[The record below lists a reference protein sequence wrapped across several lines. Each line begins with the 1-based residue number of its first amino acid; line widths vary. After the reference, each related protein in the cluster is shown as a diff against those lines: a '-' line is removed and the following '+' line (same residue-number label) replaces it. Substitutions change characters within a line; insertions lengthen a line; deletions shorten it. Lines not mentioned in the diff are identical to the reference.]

1 MTLLIVP
8 LFTAGIIIVGLQQAS
23 AGGASQDCGSPS
35 PTVAPDMIDET
46 LQPGESVDVT
56 KLFDPDEGEC
66 DFEGFAEPPFTKD
79 QDCSGSGF
87 DDNILIDVN
96 QVEGDEWDE
105 TITVKDDAEPERYH
119 CTLIWTLVFEND
131 QGDEFII
138 TVNQEIWITVPDP
151 VILVH
156 IDIKPQS
163 CPNPVNTN
171 SRGLLPV
178 AILGN
183 EVNVDDID
191 VSTVKL
197 AGVSPMKHNIEDVAT
212 PHTPDTEVVNPN
224 DCTIE
229 GPDGIDDLTL
239 KFDTQQV
246 LDALDVSRGDVRQ
259 VLLTGNLLDG
269 TVIHSYDTI
278 IIR

>member
-1 MTLLIVP
+1 
-8 LFTAGIIIVGLQQAS
+8 
-23 AGGASQDCGSPS
+23 
-35 PTVAPDMIDET
+35 MIDET

-56 KLFDPDEGEC
+56 KVFDPDEGEC
-66 DFEGFAEPPFTKD
+66 EFEEFNDPPFTKD

-87 DDNILIDVN
+87 NDNILIDVN
-96 QVEGDEWDE
+96 QVEDDEWDE
-105 TITVKDDAEPERYH
+105 TITVNDDAEPERYH
-119 CTLIWTLVFEND
+119 CTLIWTLVFENG

-163 CPNPVNTN
+163 CPNPVNIN
-171 SRGLLPV
+171 SRGLLPL

-183 EVNVDDID
+183 EVDVSQID
-191 VSTVKL
+191 VDTILL
-197 AGVSPMKHNIEDVAT
+197 AGVSPIRDNIEDVAT
-212 PHTPDTEVVNPN
+212 PHTPDTAVVNPN
-224 DCTIE
+224 DCIID

-246 LDALDVSRGDVRQ
+246 LDALDASRGEVIQ